1 MMNSLWGRI
10 GLNMHKTR
18 IAITDTMAELNAIVD
33 NPENMDVYA
42 DCLGGDK
49 IMVVYKTR
57 KENLEPNMKGS
68 DVVAAFTTAHARLVL
83 LEQLTRIGPNVCYY
97 DTDSIIYSKIP
108 GGPEIPIG
116 TSLGEWTDEI
126 VKYGPGIEVHVFIF
140 HKSIVFIISIAII
153 LFMLNRL

>member
-10 GLNMHKTR
+10 GLNMHKTQL
-18 IAITDTMAELNAIVD
+18 AITDTMAELNAIID
-33 NPENMDVYA
+33 NPENMDVRA
-42 DCLGGDK
+42 DCLVGDK
-49 IMVVYKTR
+49 VMVVYKTR

-68 DVVAAFTTAHARLVL
+68 DIVAAFTTAHARLVL

-126 VKYGPGIEVHVFIF
+126 AQYGSGIEVIYYSYKKV
-140 HKSIVFIISIAII
+140 K
-153 LFMLNRL
+153 NKN